1 VYEELYAAKI
11 FAEVDLSSK
20 TLNKKVREGQL
31 AQYNL
36 ILVVG
41 AKEQESRSVNIRSR
55 DNAQVGTKTIAEA
68 ITWFNELKDTY
79 SKEF

>member
-1 VYEELYAAKI
+1 
-11 FAEVDLSSK
+11 
-20 TLNKKVREGQL
+20 
-31 AQYNL
+31 
-36 ILVVG
+36 
-41 AKEQESRSVNIRSR
+41 VNIRSR